1 MTTSSSERTILVVE
15 DQPEVLS
22 LLADALQMVGYRVLT
37 AAHPD
42 DGLAIGDEQAEHIDL
57 VLTDVVMPGM
67 NGPEMAQRLVFRHPL
82 LRVLY
87 LSGYDRETLPPLGV
101 GGWPRLSQEAL
112 HDGRAGRAR
121 LRSPLPMNVLV
132 ADDEVIF
139 RKMVRGVLV
148 RAGHEVIEAAAGRR
162 GAVASP
168 GGRGAAHGHPR
179 LDDARD
185 WTASTCAAP
194 SAPRRAASLRT

>member
-42 DGLAIGDEQAEHIDL
+42 DGLAIGDEHAEQIDL

-87 LSGYDRETLPPLGV
+87 LSGHDPETLGPLGV
-101 GGWPRLSQEAL
+101 PEDGPAILRKPFTLDAL
-112 HDGRAGRAR
+112 VERV
-121 LRSPLPMNVLV
+121 S
-132 ADDEVIF
+132 
-139 RKMVRGVLV
+139 
-148 RAGHEVIEAAAGRR
+148 
-162 GAVASP
+162 GALC
-168 GGRGAAHGHPR
+168 R
-179 LDDARD
+179 
-185 WTASTCAAP
+185 
-194 SAPRRAASLRT
+194 

>member
-42 DGLAIGDEQAEHIDL
+42 LGLAIGDEHAEQIDL

-67 NGPEMAQRLVFRHPL
+67 NGPEMAQRLVVRRPS

-87 LSGYDRETLPPLGV
+87 VSGHDQETLGPLGV
-101 GGWPRLSQEAL
+101 PAEGPAFLKKPFTMDTLVERVSGAL
-112 HDGRAGRAR
+112 CR
-121 LRSPLPMNVLV
+121 
-132 ADDEVIF
+132 
-139 RKMVRGVLV
+139 
-148 RAGHEVIEAAAGRR
+148 
-162 GAVASP
+162 
-168 GGRGAAHGHPR
+168 
-179 LDDARD
+179 
-185 WTASTCAAP
+185 
-194 SAPRRAASLRT
+194 